1 MTHTK
6 RQNIIFQPGPIH
18 LFWTTGVYYIFSL
31 KKEYDFV
38 LLVSDN
44 YRYNEKFNRIIEIPE
59 ILEVVYESTSSKSV
73 NNFRSLYISYCSLL
87 KKYNPPVIYMHN
99 YCYLH
104 NQYLLS
110 AASKCA
116 PNVLINFYQNGQHLS
131 DIGEDY
137 DLRHKDSIYK
147 LKNRLPIFFSWVPLA
162 AISFYI
168 KTRSNISYLLSYK
181 LFAFLVT
188 RDIFKPEI
196 NPYTGKFYRYKAK
209 PTYKK
214 LSQVNLTYSDTEKKI
229 SESNNVD
236 KILVIHHPA
245 KESWHDVFEY
255 FFGSFK
261 LKNQILIL
269 PSTGF
274 LESKALDEKEIN
286 LLVDQVYETW
296 VRIIKFLST
305 KYDKYPVKIKLHPND
320 SGEIWNRI
328 LTKLSASIQ
337 LEILAKDVVAEFLI
351 MESTVIV
358 GDVSSTLWWASKL
371 GDKKVYSF
379 DLFGYNLGDEMAIYK
394 PAITYV
400 NDMRCIS

>member
-1 MTHTK
+1 
-6 RQNIIFQPGPIH
+6 
-18 LFWTTGVYYIFSL
+18 
-31 KKEYDFV
+31 
-38 LLVSDN
+38 
-44 YRYNEKFNRIIEIPE
+44 
-59 ILEVVYESTSSKSV
+59 
-73 NNFRSLYISYCSLL
+73 LL
-87 KKYNPPVIYMHN
+87 KKYNPPVMYMHN
-99 YCYLH
+99 YCYLQ

-116 PNVLINFYQNGQHLS
+116 PNVLINFYQNGQQLS
-131 DIGEDY
+131 DSGEDY

-214 LSQVNLTYSDTEKKI
+214 LSQVYLTYSDLEKKI
-229 SESNNVD
+229 SESHNVD
-236 KILVIHHPA
+236 NIRVVHHPV
-245 KESWHDVFEY
+245 KESWQDVYEY
-255 FFGSFK
+255 FIGNYK

-269 PSTGF
+269 PSRGF
-274 LESKALDEKEIN
+274 LESRALAQQDLKI
-286 LLVDQVYETW
+286 LVDQVCETW
-296 VRIIKFLST
+296 IGIIKFLSI
-305 KYDKYPVKIKLHPND
+305 KHGKLPIKIKLHPSD
-320 SGEIWNRI
+320 SGQIWNKI
-328 LTKLSASIQ
+328 LIKLSAAMQ
-337 LEILAKDVVAEFLI
+337 LDIIAKHVAAEFLI

-358 GDVSSTLWWASKL
+358 GDVSSALWWASML
-371 GDKKVYSF
+371 GNKKVYSF
-379 DLFGYNLGDEMAIYK
+379 DLFGYNFGDEMAMYK

-400 NDMRCIS
+400 NDICCIS